1 MNTTRKF
8 FKWGLGPV
16 LMAFI
21 ITTII
26 PGLPTEARAK
36 EGAAFLGGMVAGHIV
51 GGAVRRSKIRT
62 AAAVQAANQPKTQTV
77 YVQQP
82 ATTTAAHTATAAKSS
97 TEDRLKELDKLAAG
111 AISHRRNIRPKR
123 RQFWIVYDGKPD
135 TIDSS
140 SQSSKDS
147 RRRIKGFSSK
157 VSASFIVRIS
167 VIWIY

>member
-8 FKWGLGPV
+8 LKFGSGPV
-16 LMAFI
+16 IAAFI
-21 ITTII
+21 IATIL

-82 ATTTAAHTATAAKSS
+82 AATTSAQPAPAAKPSA
-97 TEDRLKELDKLAAG
+97 EDRLKELDKLAAG
-111 AISHRRNIRPKR
+111 GYITPEEYKVKKKAIL
-123 RQFWIVYDGKPD
+123 
-135 TIDSS
+135 DSM
-140 SQSSKDS
+140 
-147 RRRIKGFSSK
+147 
-157 VSASFIVRIS
+157 
-167 VIWIY
+167 

>member
-26 PGLPTEARAK
+26 PGLPTEARAGK
-36 EGAAFLGGMVAGHIV
+36 GVAFLGGMVAGHIV

-82 ATTTAAHTATAAKSS
+82 ATTTSAQPAPAAKPSA
-97 TEDRLKELDKLAAG
+97 EDRIKELDKLAAG
-111 AISHRRNIRPKR
+111 GYITPEEYKAKKKAIL
-123 RQFWIVYDGKPD
+123 
-135 TIDSS
+135 
-140 SQSSKDS
+140 
-147 RRRIKGFSSK
+147 
-157 VSASFIVRIS
+157 ASM
-167 VIWIY
+167 